1 MLFDYTVCRTHDLHR
16 SDSNTRWGHLGF
28 NDVSKALL
36 PWMLLC
42 HKVNTALNDPAIVS
56 HGSLSPRHRQLSFHC
71 APQLLY

>member
-1 MLFDYTVCRTHDLHR
+1 MLSDYTVCRTHDLHR

-42 HKVNTALNDPAIVS
+42 HKVNTALNDPANVS
-56 HGSLSPRHRQLSFHC
+56 HGS
-71 APQLLY
+71 